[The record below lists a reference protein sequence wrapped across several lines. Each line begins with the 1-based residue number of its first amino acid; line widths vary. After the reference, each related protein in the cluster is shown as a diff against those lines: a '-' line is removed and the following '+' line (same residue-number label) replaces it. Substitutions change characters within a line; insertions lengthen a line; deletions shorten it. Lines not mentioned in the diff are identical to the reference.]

1 MWCRVGKKIKDNIIA
16 LILATILSEFVKYNA
31 NIDIGEWG
39 KICTLM
45 LVYLCIKEVLK
56 SE

>member
-1 MWCRVGKKIKDNIIA
+1 MGKKKIKDNIIA
-16 LILATILSEFVKYNA
+16 LILATVLSEFVKYHA

-39 KICTLM
+39 KICTFM
-45 LVYLCIKEVLK
+45 LVYLCIKEVSK